1 MRITKNQLKRL
12 IKEEANKLAKKQ
24 KRSPIPMKSR
34 ASKEFAHAV
43 KGHNIKENLYGPG
56 GRERWEDYRRQ
67 HVAELAE
74 ILEQYPDMAESET
87 DLREYWEGVVHDAL
101 KLAFM

>member
-12 IKEEANKLAKKQ
+12 IKEEARKLNKQGFVPA
-24 KRSPIPMKSR
+24 PMKSR
-34 ASKEFAHAV
+34 ASAEFARAI
-43 KGHNIKENLYGPG
+43 KSSNIKENLYGPG

-74 ILEQYPDMAESET
+74 ILEMYPDMAESES
-87 DLREYWEGVVHDAL
+87 DLREYWEGVIHDAL